1 MRPPKTVRDTARK
14 ALERRRER
22 AAQTQRP
29 GGTLVGVARA
39 RDLARGAMIPHAT
52 LQRMRSFFS
61 RHDTPAEREARRR
74 DPYSPAA
81 IAWDLWG
88 GDAGR
93 RWVERVL

>member
-1 MRPPKTVRDTARK
+1 
-14 ALERRRER
+14 
-22 AAQTQRP
+22 
-29 GGTLVGVARA
+29 
-39 RDLARGAMIPHAT
+39 MIPHAT
-52 LQRMRSFFS
+52 LQRMRSFFA
-61 RHDTPAEREARRR
+61 RHDTPAEREARRK

>member
-1 MRPPKTVRDTARK
+1 MRPPKAVREAARK

-22 AAQTQRP
+22 AAQTKRP

-39 RDLARGAMIPHAT
+39 RDLARGAMIPRAT
-52 LQRMRSFFS
+52 MLRMRSFFA
-61 RHDTPAEREARRR
+61 RHDTPAERKARRE

-81 IAWDLWG
+81 IAWGLWG